1 MKDKGIFI
9 KNVYYMLAYAFQVLR
24 QNSYEDVVA
33 EEFEGISD
41 LFAEILFRGISRQL
55 KQGLYRTY
63 VNREEDLSTVRGK
76 LLIAGTIRNQIQRKQ
91 QMQCECEE
99 MSVNNLFNQILKAQK
114 TDFLL
119 S

>member
-33 EEFEGISD
+33 EEFEEISD

-63 VNREEDLSTVRGK
+63 VNRDCARKVADCRNHPQSDSEKTTDAVR
-76 LLIAGTIRNQIQRKQ
+76 
-91 QMQCECEE
+91 
-99 MSVNNLFNQILKAQK
+99 V
-114 TDFLL
+114 
-119 S
+119 

>member
-33 EEFEGISD
+33 EEFEEISD

-63 VNREEDLSTVRGK
+63 VKEPSAIRFRENDRCSASVR
-76 LLIAGTIRNQIQRKQ
+76 RCR
-91 QMQCECEE
+91 
-99 MSVNNLFNQILKAQK
+99 
-114 TDFLL
+114 
-119 S
+119 